1 MARAVETIRSGA
13 LAKAVISR
21 RVPVPV
27 PVDLP
32 ATLVRGREA
41 NTPARTFLLQTEAMA
56 AVGFSPETVVEVAA
70 DGRVATTPLAGTRA
84 LVGDTADD
92 AFLRGELLADPKEV
106 FEHAVSVKAALGEMA
121 GVCDRVGVEEFMAV
135 VPRGSVQHLASRVT
149 GRLGPGRDCWNA
161 FAVLFPAITA
171 SGVPKDAAR
180 ALIRD
185 LEGVP
190 RGLYAGAVLTCDI
203 RGELDAA
210 LVLRSVFQQE
220 ERTWLQAGAGLVA
233 DSRPDREF
241 EETCEKLRSIAPYLV
256 PAVQP
261 VTSPGLDTRR
271 V

>member
-1 MARAVETIRSGA
+1 MARAVETIRSDA

-106 FEHAVSVKAALGEMA
+106 FEHAVSVKAAFGEMA

-135 VPRGSVQHLASRVT
+135 VPRGSVQHL
-149 GRLGPGRDCWNA
+149 
-161 FAVLFPAITA
+161 
-171 SGVPKDAAR
+171 
-180 ALIRD
+180 
-185 LEGVP
+185 
-190 RGLYAGAVLTCDI
+190 I